1 MSKVYITNICPIC
14 GKQEAH
20 QYEKEQFD
28 SWVNGK
34 LIQEAMPDIN
44 AFDREFLISGFCFD
58 CISELFNAPKPGE
71 DWGEPVGECDTCGAP
86 IYEKDVKS
94 GICPTC
100 KEPLN

>member
-34 LIQEAMPDIN
+34 LIQEA
-44 AFDREFLISGFCFD
+44 
-58 CISELFNAPKPGE
+58 LFNSALKF
-71 DWGEPVGECDTCGAP
+71 D
-86 IYEKDVKS
+86 I
-94 GICPTC
+94 I
-100 KEPLN
+100 